1 MYMRAFTS
9 ELLSKSDTALVH
21 EARVPSGRCREAR
34 WKDANAIRPSEAS
47 WSVCVAYASEVE
59 TWDSPDL
66 TNTGRARLSVSTRNN
81 SDFLVCRQ
89 L

>member
-21 EARVPSGRCREAR
+21 KARVPSGRCRKTR
-34 WKDANAIRPSEAS
+34 WKDADAIRAPEAS

-59 TWDSPDL
+59 PRDSPDL
-66 TNTGRARLSVSTRNN
+66 TNAGRARLSVSARNDSN
-81 SDFLVCRQ
+81 LLVRG
-89 L
+89 